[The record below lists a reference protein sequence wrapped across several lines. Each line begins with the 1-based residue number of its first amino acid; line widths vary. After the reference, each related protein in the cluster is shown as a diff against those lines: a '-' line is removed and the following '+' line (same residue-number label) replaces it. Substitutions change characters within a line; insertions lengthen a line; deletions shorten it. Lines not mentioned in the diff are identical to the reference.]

1 MRGLEREA
9 NIMDELEKVEKLRER
24 ANVSYEEAKE
34 ALEKSN
40 GDLLDAIVYLERQGK
55 VKAPEQT
62 TYSTEAASQPDYADV
77 PAIVKESEQR
87 TAEESLG
94 TKFGRTLKKIG
105 RYLSE
110 NHLKVEH
117 GEKKVVEIPLW
128 VALIAILLTWWF
140 MLILIIISLFCDYR
154 YSVVG
159 NGKNEEVNKV
169 MEKASEFTG
178 QVKDE
183 FKKN

>member
-117 GEKKVVEIPLW
+117 G
-128 VALIAILLTWWF
+128 
-140 MLILIIISLFCDYR
+140 
-154 YSVVG
+154 
-159 NGKNEEVNKV
+159 
-169 MEKASEFTG
+169 
-178 QVKDE
+178 
-183 FKKN
+183 